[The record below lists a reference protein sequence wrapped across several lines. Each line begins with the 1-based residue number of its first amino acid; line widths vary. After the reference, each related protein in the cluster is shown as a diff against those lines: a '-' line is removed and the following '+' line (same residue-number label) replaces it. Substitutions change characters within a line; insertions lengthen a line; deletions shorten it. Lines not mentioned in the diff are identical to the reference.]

1 MSFLGCLRVAHT
13 ALYGY
18 LKEKN
23 IADVFLWVLRVFSE
37 QLFYTAPLNDSSGV
51 VSVSYRAVYIKKLS
65 TAVRELIASVTSFRY
80 FFAKFTCKT
89 CGVIICSKVAG
100 LKKKILI
107 LKKIFIFA

>member
-13 ALYGY
+13 ALYGC

-23 IADVFLWVLRVFSE
+23 IAGVFLGVLQVFSE
-37 QLFYTAPLNDSSGV
+37 QLFSTAPLNASSEV

-65 TAVRELIASVTSFRY
+65 TAVRELIASVTSLRY
-80 FFAKFTCKT
+80 FFAKFPCKT
-89 CGVIICSKVAG
+89 CGVIIFSKVAV
-100 LKKKILI
+100 LKKNLI